1 MTWKW
6 EVNNNQRTNYLMNR
20 TSIKLLAFCSI
31 AMSVFT
37 ACQSN
42 DVDNDKDNNTVQ
54 HIYTIKA
61 ESTAA
66 QDSTIPSRALAV
78 DANNK
83 KVLHST
89 WAAGDKL
96 IAFVSSDGT
105 SNTRTS
111 YWTIAADKSG
121 KGSTFTGQIAAKGNA
136 KVKATDDLCFFYP
149 GAAVG
154 KSIEP
159 VETGKEGNKDYHDEV
174 NHISNLLA
182 LNLTRQD
189 GTAKTIGELYDFQYK
204 KVKPKSIEGSTI
216 NVSIGDMKRIVSLWG
231 LRFTDNKNHILT
243 NIDSVYISNVKG
255 SDVFD
260 LSTGSFVTNN
270 PADESM
276 NIVVTPPTGQ
286 KVSSA
291 GGKYTYIS
299 LLPGTYT
306 NVLIMVYVGNKCYKK
321 EYSSLTFDEGKVYH
335 SDLLSMPEVLPEPYV
350 EVQGIRWAT
359 GNFIHYGPETGGYW
373 GIAPAQWWIS
383 RRAVELGSNR
393 KPAANGIL
401 QSSQFESS
409 PTQTTGDVDLFRFG
423 DIVDALKLNKGT
435 YTDKDITEEKFYAPD
450 PLIVREVDRSR
461 AEFGDIVRYYT
472 TDKKQKY
479 RMPNEDDITTLYTK
493 ANAMPAYCVTEQ
505 GTFVYGAYFTTAGA
519 VRVKSFP
526 TRVKSLY
533 KYTNVTALVRAN
545 KGLFLPIT
553 GRRASSSPEI
563 GYRDMV
569 SILGAYGQYMTSTTR
584 TLGLSRDFFFG
595 PTEWNLSANG
605 KAQAKAI
612 RPVWI
617 SGEEDSNHKPVLDQ
631 DYKNLQNTLK
641 IW

>member
-1 MTWKW
+1 
-6 EVNNNQRTNYLMNR
+6 MNR

-37 ACQSN
+37 ACQSD
-42 DVDNDKDNNTVQ
+42 DVDNDKDNNTAQ

-121 KGSTFTGQIAAKGNA
+121 KGSTFTGQIAAKSNA

-149 GAAVG
+149 ADAVG

-159 VETGKEGNKDYHDEV
+159 VTKTGEDDGKSYHDESQK
-174 NHISNLLA
+174 ISNLLG
-182 LNLTRQD
+182 LNMTRQD
-189 GTAKTIGELYDFQYK
+189 GTAETIGKLYDYQYK
-204 KVKPKSIEGSTI
+204 QVKPKSIVGSNL
-216 NVSIGDMKRIVSLWG
+216 NVSIGNMKRIVSLWG
-231 LRFTDNKNHILT
+231 LRFTDNNNNILT

-255 SDVFD
+255 SDVFN

-306 NVLIMVYVGNKCYKK
+306 DVLIMVYVGNKCYKK
-321 EYSSLTFDEGKVYH
+321 EYASITFDEGKVYH
-335 SDLLSMPEVLPEPYV
+335 TDLLSMPEVLPQPYV
-350 EVQGIRWAT
+350 EVQGIKWAT

-383 RRAVELGSNR
+383 RRAVKLGSNR
-393 KPAANGIL
+393 KPASNGIL

-409 PTQTTGDVDLFRFG
+409 PTQTTDDVDLFRFG
-423 DIVDALKLNKGT
+423 DIKNALKLNGDT
-435 YTDKDITEEKFYAPD
+435 YTDKDITVDKYYAPK
-450 PLIVREVDRSR
+450 PIIHREVARSS
-461 AEFGDIVRYYT
+461 AQYGDIVRYYT
-472 TDKKQKY
+472 ADKKQKY
-479 RMPNEDDITTLYTK
+479 RMPTEADITNLYNK
-493 ANAMPAYCVTEQ
+493 ANAIPAYCITEQ

-519 VRVKSFP
+519 IRVQSFP
-526 TRVKSLY
+526 TRVNSLY

-553 GRRASSSPEI
+553 GRRLDLSPTM
-563 GYRDMV
+563 GYRDMTYRA
-569 SILGAYGQYMTSTTR
+569 GAYGQYMTSTANTVA
-584 TLGLSRDFFFG
+584 LSRDFLFG
-595 PTEWNLSANG
+595 PTEWKISPNAKG
-605 KAQAKAI
+605 QAKAI

>member
-1 MTWKW
+1 
-6 EVNNNQRTNYLMNR
+6 MNR

-37 ACQSN
+37 ACQSD
-42 DVDNDKDNNTVQ
+42 DVDNDKDNNTAQ

-66 QDSTIPSRALAV
+66 QDNIIPTKALAV

-83 KVLHST
+83 KVLHSE
-89 WAAGDKL
+89 WAQGDKV
-96 IAFVSSDGT
+96 IAFVSDDGDKNT
-105 SNTRTS
+105 STTYS
-111 YWTIAADKSG
+111 MIESVSKAKS
-121 KGSTFTGQIAAKGNA
+121 SLFTGQIKAKGNRA
-136 KVKATDDLCFFYP
+136 IKPTEDLCFFYP

-154 KSIEP
+154 KSIAP
-159 VETGKEGNKDYHDEV
+159 VTKSGEDDDKPYHDEV
-174 NHISNLLA
+174 DHISNLLA

-189 GTAKTIGELYDFQYK
+189 GTAETIGKLYDFQYK

-231 LRFTDNKNHILT
+231 LRFTDANNHILT

-255 SDVFD
+255 SDVFN

-306 NVLIMVYVGNKCYKK
+306 DVLIMVYVGNKCYKK
-321 EYSSLTFDEGKVYH
+321 EYSSLSFDEGKVYH

-350 EVQGIRWAT
+350 QVQGIKWAT
-359 GNFIHYGPETGGYW
+359 GNFIHYGPENGGYW

-383 RRAVELGSNR
+383 RRAVKLGSNR
-393 KPAANGIL
+393 KPASNGTL

-409 PTQTTGDVDLFRFG
+409 PTQTTDDVDLFRFG
-423 DIVDALKLNKGT
+423 DIKNALNLHGDT
-435 YTDKDITEEKFYAPD
+435 YTNRDITVDKYYAPK
-450 PLIVREVDRSR
+450 PLIHREVDRSQ
-461 AEFGDIVRYYT
+461 AEYGDIVRYYT
-472 TDKKQKY
+472 ADKKQKY
-479 RMPNEDDITTLYTK
+479 RMPTEADIKNLRDK
-493 ANAMPAYCVTEQ
+493 ADAIPAYCVTEQ

-553 GRRASSSPEI
+553 GRRASLYPEI

-569 SILGAYGQYMTSTTR
+569 SILGAYGQYMTSTSNSA
-584 TLGLSRDFFFG
+584 GLSRDFFFG

>member
-1 MTWKW
+1 MIK
-6 EVNNNQRTNYLMNR
+6 
-20 TSIKLLAFCSI
+20 TSIRLLAFCSI

-42 DVDNDKDNNTVQ
+42 DVDNDKDDNTAQ

-66 QDSTIPSRALAV
+66 QDNIIPTKALAV

-105 SNTRTS
+105 SNNRNS
-111 YWTIAADKSG
+111 YWTISADNSG

-136 KVKATDDLCFFYP
+136 TVKATDDLCFFYP

-154 KSIEP
+154 KSIAP
-159 VETGKEGNKDYHDEV
+159 VTKTGEDDDKPYHDEV
-174 NHISNLLA
+174 DHISNLIA
-182 LNLTRQD
+182 LNLTLQD
-189 GTAKTIGELYDFQYK
+189 GTAETIGKLYDFQYK
-204 KVKPKSIEGSTI
+204 KVKPTSVNGSTI
-216 NVSIGDMKRIVSLWG
+216 DAKIGDMKRIVSLWG
-231 LRFTDNKNHILT
+231 LRFTDNNNHILT
-243 NIDSVYISNVKG
+243 NIDSVYISNIKG

-260 LSTGSFVTNN
+260 LSTGSFVTDN
-270 PADESM
+270 PTDESM

-306 NVLIMVYVGNKCYKK
+306 DVLIMVYVGNKCYKK
-321 EYSSLTFDEGKVYH
+321 DYTSLTFDEGKVYH
-335 SDLLSMPEVLPEPYV
+335 TDLLSMPEVLPEPYV
-350 EVQGIRWAT
+350 EVQGIKWAT
-359 GNFIHYGPETGGYW
+359 GNFIHYGPENGGYW

-383 RRAVELGSNR
+383 RRAVKLGSNR

-401 QSSQFESS
+401 QSSQFETS
-409 PTQTTGDVDLFRFG
+409 PTQTTDDVDLFRFG
-423 DIVDALKLNKGT
+423 DIKYALNLHGDT
-435 YTDKDITEEKFYAPD
+435 YTNKDITIDKYYAPK
-450 PLIVREVDRSR
+450 PLIHREVDRSQ
-461 AEFGDIVRYYT
+461 AEYGDIVRYYT
-472 TDKKQKY
+472 ADKKQKY
-479 RMPNEDDITTLYTK
+479 RMPTEDDITTLYTK
-493 ANAMPAYCVTEQ
+493 ANAIPAYCITEQ

-553 GRRASSSPEI
+553 GRRVTLSPVM
-563 GYRDMV
+563 GYRDMTYGA
-569 SILGAYGQYMTSTTR
+569 GAYGQYMTSTPGTA
-584 TLGLSRDFFFG
+584 GMSRDFFFG
-595 PTEWNLSANG
+595 PTEWNLSGNP
-605 KAQAKAI
+605 KVQSKAI

-617 SGEEDSNHKPVLDQ
+617 SGDEDSNHKPILDQ

>member
-1 MTWKW
+1 
-6 EVNNNQRTNYLMNR
+6 MNR

-37 ACQSN
+37 ACQSD

-66 QDSTIPSRALAV
+66 QDNIIPTKALAV

-83 KVLHST
+83 KVLHSE
-89 WAAGDKL
+89 WAQGDKI
-96 IAFVSSDGT
+96 IAFVSDDGVENNST
-105 SNTRTS
+105 TYSMIES
-111 YWTIAADKSG
+111 VSKAKS
-121 KGSTFTGQIAAKGNA
+121 SLFTGQIKAKGNRA
-136 KVKATDDLCFFYP
+136 IKLTDDLCFFYP

-154 KSIEP
+154 KSIQP
-159 VETGKEGNKDYHDEV
+159 VTKTGEDDDKPYHDEV
-174 NHISNLLA
+174 DHISNLIA
-182 LNLTRQD
+182 LNLTLQD
-189 GTAKTIGELYDFQYK
+189 GTAETIGKLYDFQYK
-204 KVKPKSIEGSTI
+204 KVKPTSVNGSTI
-216 NVSIGDMKRIVSLWG
+216 DAKIGDMKRIVSLWG
-231 LRFTDNKNHILT
+231 LRFTDNNNHILT

-306 NVLIMVYVGNKCYKK
+306 DVLIMVYVGNKCYKK
-321 EYSSLTFDEGKVYH
+321 EYTSITFDEGKVYH
-335 SDLLSMPEVLPEPYV
+335 TDLLSMPEVLPEPYV
-350 EVQGIRWAT
+350 EVQGIKWAT

-383 RRAVELGSNR
+383 RRAVKLGSDR

-401 QSSQFESS
+401 QSSQFETS
-409 PTQTTGDVDLFRFG
+409 PTQTTDDVDLFRFG
-423 DIVDALKLNKGT
+423 DIKNALKLNGDT
-435 YTDKDITEEKFYAPD
+435 YTDKDITVDKYYAPK
-450 PLIVREVDRSR
+450 PIIHREVDRSS
-461 AEFGDIVRYYT
+461 AQYGDIVRYYT
-472 TDKKQKY
+472 ADKKQKY
-479 RMPNEDDITTLYTK
+479 RMPTEDDITTLYTK
-493 ANAMPAYCVTEQ
+493 ANAIPAYCMTEQ

-519 VRVKSFP
+519 IRVQSFP

-553 GRRASSSPEI
+553 GRRETLSPI
-563 GYRDMV
+563 MGYRDMTYG
-569 SILGAYGQYMTSTTR
+569 LGAYGQYMTSTTR
-584 TLGLSRDFFFG
+584 TLGLSRDFLFG
-595 PTEWNLSANG
+595 PTEWKLSANG
-605 KAQAKAI
+605 KVQSKAI

-617 SGEEDSNHKPVLDQ
+617 SGEEDSNHKPILDQ
-631 DYKNLQNTLK
+631 DYLNLQNTLK

>member
-1 MTWKW
+1 
-6 EVNNNQRTNYLMNR
+6 MNR
-20 TSIKLLAFCSI
+20 TSIKLLAFYSI

-42 DVDNDKDNNTVQ
+42 DVDNDKDNNTAQ

-61 ESTAA
+61 ESAAA
-66 QDSTIPSRALAV
+66 QDSAEVSRALAV

-89 WAAGDKL
+89 WDAGDKL

-136 KVKATDDLCFFYP
+136 TVKATDDLCFFYP
-149 GAAVG
+149 ADAVG
-154 KSIEP
+154 KSIAP
-159 VETGKEGNKDYHDEV
+159 VKKTGEDDKKPYHDEV
-174 NHISNLLA
+174 SNISNLLA

-189 GTAKTIGELYDFQYK
+189 GTAETIGKLYDFQYK
-204 KVKPKSIEGSTI
+204 KVKPKSINGSTI

-231 LRFTDNKNHILT
+231 LRFTNDNNQILT

-255 SDVFD
+255 SDVFN
-260 LSTGSFVTNN
+260 LSTGSFVKDN

-306 NVLIMVYVGNKCYKK
+306 DVLIMVYVGNKCYKK
-321 EYSSLTFDEGKVYH
+321 EYSRLTFDEGKIYH

-350 EVQGIRWAT
+350 EVQGIKWAT

-383 RRAVELGSNR
+383 RRAVKLGNDR

-409 PTQTTGDVDLFRFG
+409 PTQTTDDVDLFRFG
-423 DIVDALKLNKGT
+423 DIKDALKLDKGT
-435 YTDKDITEEKFYAPD
+435 YTPRDITVDKYYAPKV
-450 PLIVREVDRSR
+450 LGIHQEVDRSS

-472 TDKKQKY
+472 ADKKQKY
-479 RMPNEDDITTLYTK
+479 RMPTEADITNLYNK
-493 ANAMPAYCVTEQ
+493 ANAIPAYCITEQ

-519 VRVKSFP
+519 IRVQSFP
-526 TRVKSLY
+526 TRVNSLY

-553 GRRASSSPEI
+553 GRRLDLSPTM
-563 GYRDMV
+563 GYRDMTYRA
-569 SILGAYGQYMTSTTR
+569 GAYGQYMTSTANTVA
-584 TLGLSRDFFFG
+584 LSRDFLFG
-595 PTEWNLSANG
+595 PTEWKISPNAKG
-605 KAQAKAI
+605 QAKAI

>member
-1 MTWKW
+1 
-6 EVNNNQRTNYLMNR
+6 MNK
-20 TSIKLLAFCSI
+20 TKILLLAI
-31 AMSVFT
+31 TGMMATAFT
-37 ACQSN
+37 ACQSDDIDSAAGGDAN
-42 DVDNDKDNNTVQ
+42 ANVYNVTADVD
-54 HIYTIKA
+54 
-61 ESTAA
+61 AA
-66 QDSTIPSRALAV
+66 QDNQPGSRVLSV
-78 DANNK
+78 DATNK

-149 GAAVG
+149 ADAVG
-154 KSIEP
+154 KSIAP
-159 VETGKEGNKDYHDEV
+159 VTETGKDDGKPYHDEV

-189 GTAKTIGELYDFQYK
+189 GTAETIGKLYDYQYK
-204 KVKPKSIEGSTI
+204 KVKPKSIVGSNL

-231 LRFTDNKNHILT
+231 LRFTDSNNNILT

-255 SDVFD
+255 SDVFN

-306 NVLIMVYVGNKCYKK
+306 DVLIMVYVGNKCYKK
-321 EYSSLTFDEGKVYH
+321 EYASITFDEGKVYH
-335 SDLLSMPEVLPEPYV
+335 TDLLSMPEVLPQPYV
-350 EVQGIRWAT
+350 EVQGIKWAT

-383 RRAVELGSNR
+383 RRAVKLGSNR
-393 KPAANGIL
+393 KPAANGTL

-409 PTQTTGDVDLFRFG
+409 PTQTTDDVNLFRFG
-423 DIVDALKLNKGT
+423 DIVDALKLDKGT
-435 YTDKDITEEKFYAPD
+435 YTPRDITVDKYYAPK
-450 PLIVREVDRSR
+450 LFGIHQEVDRSS

-472 TDKKQKY
+472 ADKKQKY
-479 RMPNEDDITTLYTK
+479 RMPTEADITNLYNK
-493 ANAMPAYCVTEQ
+493 ANAIPAYCITEQ

-519 VRVKSFP
+519 IRVQSFP
-526 TRVKSLY
+526 TRVNSLY

-553 GRRASSSPEI
+553 GRRMDLSPTM
-563 GYRDMV
+563 GYRDMTYRA
-569 SILGAYGQYMTSTTR
+569 GAYGQYMTSTANTVA
-584 TLGLSRDFFFG
+584 LSRDFLFG
-595 PTEWNLSANG
+595 PTEWKISPNAKG
-605 KAQAKAI
+605 QAKAI

>member
-1 MTWKW
+1 
-6 EVNNNQRTNYLMNR
+6 MNK
-20 TSIKLLAFCSI
+20 TKILLLAI
-31 AMSVFT
+31 TGMMATAFT
-37 ACQSN
+37 ACQSDDIDSTAGGDAN
-42 DVDNDKDNNTVQ
+42 ANVYNVTADVD
-54 HIYTIKA
+54 
-61 ESTAA
+61 AA
-66 QDSTIPSRALAV
+66 QDNQPGSRVLSV
-78 DANNK
+78 DALNK

-136 KVKATDDLCFFYP
+136 KVQATDDLCFFYP

-154 KSIEP
+154 KSIAS
-159 VETGKEGNKDYHDEV
+159 VTETGKDGDKSYHDEV
-174 NHISNLLA
+174 NQISNLLA

-189 GTAKTIGELYDFQYK
+189 GTAETIGKLYDFQYK
-204 KVKPKSIEGSTI
+204 KVKPKSINGSTI

-231 LRFTDNKNHILT
+231 LRFTDNNNHILT

-255 SDVFD
+255 SDVFN

-286 KVSSA
+286 KVSSE

-409 PTQTTGDVDLFRFG
+409 PTQTTDDVDLFRFG
-423 DIVDALKLNKGT
+423 DIVDALKLDKGT
-435 YTDKDITEEKFYAPD
+435 YTPRDITVDKYYAPKV
-450 PLIVREVDRSR
+450 LGIHQEVDRSS

-472 TDKKQKY
+472 ADKKQKY
-479 RMPNEDDITTLYTK
+479 RMPTEADITNLYNK
-493 ANAMPAYCVTEQ
+493 ANAIPAYCITEQ

-519 VRVKSFP
+519 IRVQSFP
-526 TRVKSLY
+526 TRVNSLY

-553 GRRASSSPEI
+553 GRRMDLSPTM
-563 GYRDMV
+563 GYRDMTYRA
-569 SILGAYGQYMTSTTR
+569 GAYGQYMTSTANTVA
-584 TLGLSRDFFFG
+584 LSRDFLFG
-595 PTEWNLSANG
+595 PTEWKISPNAKG
-605 KAQAKAI
+605 QAKAI
-612 RPVWI
+612 RPIWI

-631 DYKNLQNTLK
+631 DYLNLQNTLK

>member
-1 MTWKW
+1 
-6 EVNNNQRTNYLMNR
+6 MNK
-20 TSIKLLAFCSI
+20 TKILLLAI
-31 AMSVFT
+31 TGMMATAFT
-37 ACQSN
+37 ACQSDDIDSTAGGDAN
-42 DVDNDKDNNTVQ
+42 ANVYNVTADVD
-54 HIYTIKA
+54 
-61 ESTAA
+61 AA
-66 QDSTIPSRALAV
+66 QDNQPGSRVLSV
-78 DANNK
+78 DASNK

-149 GAAVG
+149 ADAVG

-159 VETGKEGNKDYHDEV
+159 VTETGTDNGNSYHDEV
-174 NHISNLLA
+174 NHISNLLG
-182 LNLTRQD
+182 LNMTRQD
-189 GTAKTIGELYDFQYK
+189 GTAETIGKLYDYQYK
-204 KVKPKSIEGSTI
+204 QVKPKSIVGSNL
-216 NVSIGDMKRIVSLWG
+216 NVSIGNMKRIVSLWG
-231 LRFTDNKNHILT
+231 LRFTDSNNNILT

-255 SDVFD
+255 SDVFN

-306 NVLIMVYVGNKCYKK
+306 DVLIMVYVGNKCYKK
-321 EYSSLTFDEGKVYH
+321 EYSRLSFDEGKVYH
-335 SDLLSMPEVLPEPYV
+335 TDLLSMPEVLPEPYV
-350 EVQGIRWAT
+350 EVQGIKWAT

-383 RRAVELGSNR
+383 RRAVKLGSNR
-393 KPAANGIL
+393 KPASNGTL

-409 PTQTTGDVDLFRFG
+409 PTQTTDDVDLFRFG
-423 DIVDALKLNKGT
+423 DIKNALNLHGDT
-435 YTDKDITEEKFYAPD
+435 YTNRDITVDKYYAPK
-450 PLIVREVDRSR
+450 PLIHREVDRSQ
-461 AEFGDIVRYYT
+461 AEYGDIVRYYT
-472 TDKKQKY
+472 ADKKQKY
-479 RMPNEDDITTLYTK
+479 RMPTEADIKNLRDK
-493 ANAMPAYCVTEQ
+493 ADAIPAYCVTEQ

-553 GRRASSSPEI
+553 GRRVTLSPVM
-563 GYRDMV
+563 GYRDMTYGA
-569 SILGAYGQYMTSTTR
+569 GAYGQYMTSTPGTA
-584 TLGLSRDFFFG
+584 GMSMDFFFG
-595 PTEWNLSANG
+595 PTEWNWSGNA
-605 KAQAKAI
+605 KVQAKAI

-617 SGEEDSNHKPVLDQ
+617 SGEEDSNHKPILDQ

>member
-1 MTWKW
+1 MIK
-6 EVNNNQRTNYLMNR
+6 
-20 TSIKLLAFCSI
+20 TSIRLLAFCSI

-42 DVDNDKDNNTVQ
+42 DVDNDKDDNTAQ

-66 QDSTIPSRALAV
+66 QDNIIPTKALAV

-105 SNTRTS
+105 SNNRNS
-111 YWTIAADKSG
+111 YWTISADNSG

-136 KVKATDDLCFFYP
+136 TVKATDDLCFFYP

-154 KSIEP
+154 KSIAP
-159 VETGKEGNKDYHDEV
+159 VTKTGEDDDKPYHDEV
-174 NHISNLLA
+174 DHISNLIA
-182 LNLTRQD
+182 LNLTLQD
-189 GTAKTIGELYDFQYK
+189 GTAETIGKLYDFQYK
-204 KVKPKSIEGSTI
+204 KVKPTSVNGSTI
-216 NVSIGDMKRIVSLWG
+216 DAKIGDMKRIVSLWG
-231 LRFTDNKNHILT
+231 LRFTDNNNHILT
-243 NIDSVYISNVKG
+243 NIDSVYISNIKG

-260 LSTGSFVTNN
+260 LSTGSFVTDN
-270 PADESM
+270 PTDESM

-306 NVLIMVYVGNKCYKK
+306 DVLIMVYVGNKCYKK
-321 EYSSLTFDEGKVYH
+321 EYTRLTFDEGKVYH
-335 SDLLSMPEVLPEPYV
+335 TDLLSMPEVLPEPYV
-350 EVQGIRWAT
+350 EVQGIKWAT
-359 GNFIHYGPETGGYW
+359 GNFIHYGPENGGYW

-383 RRAVELGSNR
+383 RRAVKLGSNR

-401 QSSQFESS
+401 QSSQFETS
-409 PTQTTGDVDLFRFG
+409 PTQTTDDVDLFRFG
-423 DIVDALKLNKGT
+423 DIKYALNLHGDT
-435 YTDKDITEEKFYAPD
+435 YTNKDITIDKYYAPK
-450 PLIVREVDRSR
+450 PLIHREVDRSQ
-461 AEFGDIVRYYT
+461 AEYGDIVRYYT
-472 TDKKQKY
+472 ADKKQKY
-479 RMPNEDDITTLYTK
+479 RMPTEDDITTLYTK
-493 ANAMPAYCVTEQ
+493 ANAIPAYCITEQ

-553 GRRASSSPEI
+553 GRRVTLSPVM
-563 GYRDMV
+563 GYRDMTYGA
-569 SILGAYGQYMTSTTR
+569 GAYGQYMTSTPGTA
-584 TLGLSRDFFFG
+584 GMSRDFFFG
-595 PTEWNLSANG
+595 PTEWNLSGNP
-605 KAQAKAI
+605 KVQSKAI

-617 SGEEDSNHKPVLDQ
+617 SGDEDSNHKPILDQ

>member
-1 MTWKW
+1 
-6 EVNNNQRTNYLMNR
+6 MNR

-37 ACQSN
+37 ACQSD
-42 DVDNDKDNNTVQ
+42 DVDNDKDNNTAQ

-83 KVLHST
+83 KVLHSE
-89 WAAGDKL
+89 WAQGDKI
-96 IAFVSSDGT
+96 IAFVSDDGVENNST
-105 SNTRTS
+105 TYSMIES
-111 YWTIAADKSG
+111 VSKAKS
-121 KGSTFTGQIAAKGNA
+121 SLFTGQIKAKGNRA
-136 KVKATDDLCFFYP
+136 IKLTDDLCFFYP

-154 KSIEP
+154 KSIQP
-159 VETGKEGNKDYHDEV
+159 VTKTGEDDDKPYHDEV
-174 NHISNLLA
+174 DHISNLLA

-189 GTAKTIGELYDFQYK
+189 GTAETIGKLYDFQYK

-231 LRFTDNKNHILT
+231 LRFTDANNHILT

-255 SDVFD
+255 SDVFN

-306 NVLIMVYVGNKCYKK
+306 DVLIMVYVGNKCYKK
-321 EYSSLTFDEGKVYH
+321 EYSSLSFDEGKVYH

-350 EVQGIRWAT
+350 EVQGIKWAT
-359 GNFIHYGPETGGYW
+359 GNFIHYGPENGGYW

-383 RRAVELGSNR
+383 RRAVKLGSDR

-401 QSSQFESS
+401 QSSQFETS
-409 PTQTTGDVDLFRFG
+409 PTQTTDDVDLFRFG
-423 DIVDALKLNKGT
+423 DIKNALKLNGDT
-435 YTDKDITEEKFYAPD
+435 YTDKDITVDKYYAPK
-450 PLIVREVDRSR
+450 PIIHREVARSS
-461 AEFGDIVRYYT
+461 AQYGDIVRYYT
-472 TDKKQKY
+472 ADKKQKY
-479 RMPNEDDITTLYTK
+479 RMPTEADITNLYNK
-493 ANAMPAYCVTEQ
+493 ANAIPAYCITEQ

-519 VRVKSFP
+519 IRVQSFP

-553 GRRASSSPEI
+553 GRRETLSPI
-563 GYRDMV
+563 MGYRDMTYG
-569 SILGAYGQYMTSTTR
+569 LGAYGQYMTSTTR
-584 TLGLSRDFFFG
+584 TLGLSRDFLFG
-595 PTEWNLSANG
+595 PTEWKISANG
-605 KAQAKAI
+605 KVQSKAI

>member
-1 MTWKW
+1 
-6 EVNNNQRTNYLMNR
+6 MNR
-20 TSIKLLAFCSI
+20 TSIKLLVFCSI

-42 DVDNDKDNNTVQ
+42 DVDNDKDNNTAQ

-61 ESTAA
+61 ESAAA
-66 QDSTIPSRALAV
+66 QDSAEVSRALAV

-89 WAAGDKL
+89 WDAGDKL

-136 KVKATDDLCFFYP
+136 TVKATDDLCFFYP
-149 GAAVG
+149 ADAVG
-154 KSIEP
+154 KSIAP
-159 VETGKEGNKDYHDEV
+159 VKKTGEDDKKPYHDEV
-174 NHISNLLA
+174 SNISNLLA

-189 GTAKTIGELYDFQYK
+189 GTAETIGKLYDFQYK
-204 KVKPKSIEGSTI
+204 KVKPKSINGSTI

-231 LRFTDNKNHILT
+231 LRFTNDNNQILT

-255 SDVFD
+255 SDVFN
-260 LSTGSFVTNN
+260 LSTGSFVKDN

-306 NVLIMVYVGNKCYKK
+306 DVLIMVYVGNKCYKK
-321 EYSSLTFDEGKVYH
+321 EYSRLTFDEGKIYH

-350 EVQGIRWAT
+350 EVQGIKWAT

-383 RRAVELGSNR
+383 RRAVKLGNDR

-409 PTQTTGDVDLFRFG
+409 PTQTTDDVDLFRFG
-423 DIVDALKLNKGT
+423 DIKDALKLDKGT
-435 YTDKDITEEKFYAPD
+435 YTPRDITVDKYYAPKA
-450 PLIVREVDRSR
+450 LGIHQEVDRSS

-472 TDKKQKY
+472 ADKKQKY
-479 RMPNEDDITTLYTK
+479 RMPTEADITNLYNK
-493 ANAMPAYCVTEQ
+493 ANAIPAYCITEQ

-519 VRVKSFP
+519 IRVQSFP
-526 TRVKSLY
+526 TRVNSLY

-553 GRRASSSPEI
+553 GRRLDLSPTM
-563 GYRDMV
+563 GYRDMTYRA
-569 SILGAYGQYMTSTTR
+569 GAYGQYMTSTANTVA
-584 TLGLSRDFFFG
+584 LSRDFLFG
-595 PTEWNLSANG
+595 PTEWKISPNAKG
-605 KAQAKAI
+605 QAKAI

-617 SGEEDSNHKPVLDQ
+617 SGEEDLNHKPVLDQ

>member
-1 MTWKW
+1 
-6 EVNNNQRTNYLMNR
+6 MNK
-20 TSIKLLAFCSI
+20 TKILLLAI
-31 AMSVFT
+31 TGMMATAFT
-37 ACQSN
+37 ACQSDDIDSTAGGDAN
-42 DVDNDKDNNTVQ
+42 ANVYNVTADVD
-54 HIYTIKA
+54 
-61 ESTAA
+61 AA
-66 QDSTIPSRALAV
+66 QDNQPGSRVLSV
-78 DANNK
+78 DASNK

-136 KVKATDDLCFFYP
+136 KVQVTDTLCFFYP

-154 KSIEP
+154 NSIAP
-159 VETGKEGNKDYHDEV
+159 VKKTGEDDKKPYHDEV
-174 NHISNLLA
+174 SNISNLLA

-189 GTAKTIGELYDFQYK
+189 GTAETIGKLYDFQYK
-204 KVKPKSIEGSTI
+204 KVKPTSINGSTI

-231 LRFTDNKNHILT
+231 LRFTDDSNHILT
-243 NIDSVYISNVKG
+243 DIDSVYISNVKG
-255 SDVFD
+255 SDVFN
-260 LSTGSFVTNN
+260 LSTGSFVTDN

-299 LLPGTYT
+299 LFPGTYT
-306 NVLIMVYVGNKCYKK
+306 DVLIMVYVGNKCYKK
-321 EYSSLTFDEGKVYH
+321 EYARITFDEGKVYH
-335 SDLLSMPEVLPEPYV
+335 TDLLNMSEVLPEPYV
-350 EVQGIRWAT
+350 QVQGIKWAT

-383 RRAVELGSNR
+383 RRAVKLGSNR
-393 KPAANGIL
+393 KPAANGTL

-409 PTQTTGDVDLFRFG
+409 PTQTTDDVDLFRFG
-423 DIVDALKLNKGT
+423 DIKNALKLDGNT
-435 YTDKDITEEKFYAPD
+435 YTDKDITEAKFYAPD
-450 PLIVREVDRSR
+450 PLIIREVARSR
-461 AEFGDIVRYYT
+461 AQYGDIVRYYT

-479 RMPNEDDITTLYTK
+479 RMPTEDDITTLYTE
-493 ANAMPAYCVTEQ
+493 ANAIPAYCVTEQ
-505 GTFVYGAYFTTAGA
+505 GTFVYGAYFTTAGSI
-519 VRVKSFP
+519 RVKSFP

-553 GRRASSSPEI
+553 GRRASLSPEI
-563 GYRDMV
+563 GYRDML

-617 SGEEDSNHKPVLDQ
+617 SGEEDSNHKPVLDEG
-631 DYKNLQNTLK
+631 YLNLQNTLK

>member
-1 MTWKW
+1 
-6 EVNNNQRTNYLMNR
+6 MNR

-37 ACQSN
+37 ACQSD
-42 DVDNDKDNNTVQ
+42 DVDNDKDNNTAQ

-66 QDSTIPSRALAV
+66 QDNIIPTKALAV

-83 KVLHST
+83 KVLHSE
-89 WAAGDKL
+89 WAQGDKV
-96 IAFVSSDGT
+96 IAFVSDDGDKNT
-105 SNTRTS
+105 STTYS
-111 YWTIAADKSG
+111 MIESVSKAKS
-121 KGSTFTGQIAAKGNA
+121 SLFTGQIKAKGNRA
-136 KVKATDDLCFFYP
+136 IKPTEDLCFFYP

-154 KSIEP
+154 KSIAP
-159 VETGKEGNKDYHDEV
+159 VTKSGEDDDKPYHDEV
-174 NHISNLLA
+174 DHISNLLA

-189 GTAKTIGELYDFQYK
+189 GTAETIGKLYDFQYK

-231 LRFTDNKNHILT
+231 LRFTDANNHILT

-255 SDVFD
+255 SDVFN

-306 NVLIMVYVGNKCYKK
+306 DVLIMVYVGNKCYKK
-321 EYSSLTFDEGKVYH
+321 EYSSLSFDEGKVYH

-350 EVQGIRWAT
+350 QVQGIKWAT
-359 GNFIHYGPETGGYW
+359 GNFIHYGPENGGYW

-383 RRAVELGSNR
+383 RRAVKLGSDR
-393 KPAANGIL
+393 KPAANGTL

-409 PTQTTGDVDLFRFG
+409 PTQTTDDVDLFRFG
-423 DIVDALKLNKGT
+423 DIKNALNLHGDT
-435 YTDKDITEEKFYAPD
+435 YTNRDITVDKYYAPK
-450 PLIVREVDRSR
+450 PLIHREVDRSQ
-461 AEFGDIVRYYT
+461 AEYGDIVRYYT
-472 TDKKQKY
+472 ADKKQKY
-479 RMPNEDDITTLYTK
+479 RMPTEADIKNLRDK
-493 ANAMPAYCVTEQ
+493 ADAIPAYCVTEQ

-553 GRRASSSPEI
+553 GRRASLSPEI

-569 SILGAYGQYMTSTTR
+569 SILGAYGQYMTSTSNSA
-584 TLGLSRDFFFG
+584 GLSRDFFFG

>member
-1 MTWKW
+1 
-6 EVNNNQRTNYLMNR
+6 MNK
-20 TSIKLLAFCSI
+20 TKILLLAI
-31 AMSVFT
+31 TGMMATAFT
-37 ACQSN
+37 ACQSDDIDSAAGGDAN
-42 DVDNDKDNNTVQ
+42 ANVYNVTADVD
-54 HIYTIKA
+54 
-61 ESTAA
+61 AA
-66 QDSTIPSRALAV
+66 QDNQPGSRVLSV
-78 DANNK
+78 DATNK

-121 KGSTFTGQIAAKGNA
+121 KGSTFTGHIAAKSNA

-149 GAAVG
+149 ADAVG

-159 VETGKEGNKDYHDEV
+159 VTETGKDDGKPYHDEV

-189 GTAKTIGELYDFQYK
+189 GTAETIGKLYDYQYK
-204 KVKPKSIEGSTI
+204 KVKPKSIVGSNL
-216 NVSIGDMKRIVSLWG
+216 NVSIGNMKRIVSLWG
-231 LRFTDNKNHILT
+231 LRFTDDSNHILT

-255 SDVFD
+255 SDVFN

-306 NVLIMVYVGNKCYKK
+306 DVLIMVYVGNKCYKK
-321 EYSSLTFDEGKVYH
+321 EYASITFDEGKVYH

-350 EVQGIRWAT
+350 QVQGIKWAT

-383 RRAVELGSNR
+383 RRAVKLGSNR
-393 KPAANGIL
+393 KPAANGTL

-409 PTQTTGDVDLFRFG
+409 PTQTTDDVDLFRFG
-423 DIVDALKLNKGT
+423 DIKDALTMAGNSFLKRSSIAK
-435 YTDKDITEEKFYAPD
+435 KFYNGPT
-450 PLIVREVDRSR
+450 IFSTEVNRNN
-461 AEFGDIVRYYT
+461 AEYGDIVWYYT
-472 TDKKQKY
+472 MNNKQKY

-493 ANAMPAYCVTEQ
+493 ANATPAYCVTEQ
-505 GTFVYGAYFTTAGA
+505 GTFVYGAYFTTAGSI
-519 VRVKSFP
+519 RVKSFP

-553 GRRASSSPEI
+553 GRRMDLSNKI
-563 GYRDMV
+563 GFRDMNYGA
-569 SILGAYGQYMTSTTR
+569 GAYGQYLTTAG
-584 TLGLSRDFFFG
+584 GLLLSKDFFFG
-595 PTEWNLSANG
+595 PTEWNFSANAKG
-605 KAQAKAI
+605 QAKAI
-612 RPVWI
+612 RPVWD

-631 DYKNLQNTLK
+631 DYLNLQNTLK

>member
-1 MTWKW
+1 
-6 EVNNNQRTNYLMNR
+6 MNR

-42 DVDNDKDNNTVQ
+42 DVDNDKDNNTAQ

-66 QDSTIPSRALAV
+66 QDSAEVSRALAV

-121 KGSTFTGQIAAKGNA
+121 KGSTFTGQIAANGNA

-154 KSIEP
+154 KSIAP
-159 VETGKEGNKDYHDEV
+159 VKKTGEDDKKPYHDEV
-174 NHISNLLA
+174 SNISNLLA

-189 GTAKTIGELYDFQYK
+189 GTAETIGKLYDFQYK
-204 KVKPKSIEGSTI
+204 KVKPTSINGSTI

-231 LRFTDNKNHILT
+231 LRFTDNNNHILN

-255 SDVFD
+255 SDVFN

-291 GGKYTYIS
+291 GGKYTFR
-299 LLPGTYT
+299 
-306 NVLIMVYVGNKCYKK
+306 
-321 EYSSLTFDEGKVYH
+321 SSLAPIPMY
-335 SDLLSMPEVLPEPYV
+335 LLWFTWV
-350 EVQGIRWAT
+350 INA
-359 GNFIHYGPETGGYW
+359 I
-373 GIAPAQWWIS
+373 
-383 RRAVELGSNR
+383 
-393 KPAANGIL
+393 
-401 QSSQFESS
+401 
-409 PTQTTGDVDLFRFG
+409 
-423 DIVDALKLNKGT
+423 
-435 YTDKDITEEKFYAPD
+435 
-450 PLIVREVDRSR
+450 
-461 AEFGDIVRYYT
+461 
-472 TDKKQKY
+472 KKNIQ
-479 RMPNEDDITTLYTK
+479 
-493 ANAMPAYCVTEQ
+493 V
-505 GTFVYGAYFTTAGA
+505 
-519 VRVKSFP
+519 
-526 TRVKSLY
+526 
-533 KYTNVTALVRAN
+533 
-545 KGLFLPIT
+545 
-553 GRRASSSPEI
+553 
-563 GYRDMV
+563 
-569 SILGAYGQYMTSTTR
+569 
-584 TLGLSRDFFFG
+584 
-595 PTEWNLSANG
+595 
-605 KAQAKAI
+605 
-612 RPVWI
+612 
-617 SGEEDSNHKPVLDQ
+617 
-631 DYKNLQNTLK
+631 
-641 IW
+641 

>member
-1 MTWKW
+1 
-6 EVNNNQRTNYLMNR
+6 MNR

-37 ACQSN
+37 ACQSD
-42 DVDNDKDNNTVQ
+42 DVDNDKDNNTAQ

-66 QDSTIPSRALAV
+66 QDNIIPTKALAV

-83 KVLHST
+83 KVLHSE
-89 WAAGDKL
+89 WAQGDKI
-96 IAFVSSDGT
+96 IAFVSDDGVENNST
-105 SNTRTS
+105 TYSMIES
-111 YWTIAADKSG
+111 VSKAKS
-121 KGSTFTGQIAAKGNA
+121 SLFTGQIKAKGNRA
-136 KVKATDDLCFFYP
+136 IKLTDDLCFFYP

-154 KSIEP
+154 KSIQP
-159 VETGKEGNKDYHDEV
+159 VTKTGEDDDKPYHDEV

-189 GTAKTIGELYDFQYK
+189 GTAETIGKLYDFQYK
-204 KVKPKSIEGSTI
+204 KVKPTSINGSTI
-216 NVSIGDMKRIVSLWG
+216 NVNIGDMKRIVSLWG
-231 LRFTDNKNHILT
+231 LRFTDNNNHILT

-255 SDVFD
+255 SDVFN
-260 LSTGSFVTNN
+260 LSTGSFVTDN

-306 NVLIMVYVGNKCYKK
+306 DVLIMVYVGNKCYKK
-321 EYSSLTFDEGKVYH
+321 EYTSLTFDEGKVYH

-350 EVQGIRWAT
+350 QVQGIKWAT
-359 GNFIHYGPETGGYW
+359 GNFIHYGPENGGYW
-373 GIAPAQWWIS
+373 GIAPSQWWIS
-383 RRAVELGSNR
+383 RRAVKLGSDR

-401 QSSQFESS
+401 QSSQFETS
-409 PTQTTGDVDLFRFG
+409 PTQTTDDVDLFRFG
-423 DIVDALKLNKGT
+423 DIKNALELNRGT
-435 YTDKDITEEKFYAPD
+435 YTDHDITVDKYYAPK
-450 PLIVREVDRSR
+450 PIIVREVDRSR
-461 AEFGDIVRYYT
+461 AEYGDIVRYYT

-479 RMPNEDDITTLYTK
+479 RMPTEDDITTLYTK
-493 ANAMPAYCVTEQ
+493 ANAIPAYCMTEQ

-553 GRRASSSPEI
+553 GRRASLSPI
-563 GYRDMV
+563 MGFRDMMYR
-569 SILGAYGQYMTSTTR
+569 LGAYGQYMTSSSNSA
-584 TLGLSRDFFFG
+584 GLSRDFFFG

>member
-1 MTWKW
+1 
-6 EVNNNQRTNYLMNR
+6 MNK
-20 TSIKLLAFCSI
+20 TKILLLAI
-31 AMSVFT
+31 TGMMATAFT
-37 ACQSN
+37 ACQSD
-42 DVDNDKDNNTVQ
+42 DVDSAAGGDANANVYNVTADVD
-54 HIYTIKA
+54 
-61 ESTAA
+61 AA
-66 QDSTIPSRALAV
+66 QDNQPGSRVLSV
-78 DANNK
+78 DAANK

-136 KVKATDDLCFFYP
+136 KVQATDDLCFFYP
-149 GAAVG
+149 ADAVG

-159 VETGKEGNKDYHDEV
+159 VTETGKDDGKPYHDEV

-189 GTAKTIGELYDFQYK
+189 GTAETIGKLYDYQYK
-204 KVKPKSIEGSTI
+204 KVKPKSIVGSNL

-231 LRFTDNKNHILT
+231 LRFTDSNNNILT

-255 SDVFD
+255 SDVFN

-286 KVSSA
+286 KVSSV

-306 NVLIMVYVGNKCYKK
+306 DVLIMVYVGNKCYKK
-321 EYSSLTFDEGKVYH
+321 EYSRLSFDEGKVYH
-335 SDLLSMPEVLPEPYV
+335 TDLLSMPEVLPQPYV
-350 EVQGIRWAT
+350 EVQGIKWAT

-383 RRAVELGSNR
+383 RRAVKLGSNR
-393 KPAANGIL
+393 KPAANGTL

-409 PTQTTGDVDLFRFG
+409 PTQTTDDVDLFRFG
-423 DIVDALKLNKGT
+423 DIKNALKLDKGT
-435 YTDKDITEEKFYAPD
+435 YTPRDITVDKYYAPKV
-450 PLIVREVDRSR
+450 LGIHQEVDRSS

-472 TDKKQKY
+472 ADKKQKY
-479 RMPNEDDITTLYTK
+479 RMPTEDDITNLYNK
-493 ANAMPAYCVTEQ
+493 ANAIPAYCITEQ

-519 VRVKSFP
+519 IRVQSFP
-526 TRVKSLY
+526 TRVNSLY

-553 GRRASSSPEI
+553 GRRMDLSPTM
-563 GYRDMV
+563 GYRDMTYRA
-569 SILGAYGQYMTSTTR
+569 GAYGQYMTSTANTVA
-584 TLGLSRDFFFG
+584 LSRDFLFG
-595 PTEWNLSANG
+595 PTEWKISPNAKG
-605 KAQAKAI
+605 QAKAI

>member
-1 MTWKW
+1 
-6 EVNNNQRTNYLMNR
+6 MNK
-20 TSIKLLAFCSI
+20 TKILLLAI
-31 AMSVFT
+31 TGMMATAFT
-37 ACQSN
+37 ACQSD
-42 DVDNDKDNNTVQ
+42 DVDSAAGGDANANVYNVTADVD
-54 HIYTIKA
+54 
-61 ESTAA
+61 AA
-66 QDSTIPSRALAV
+66 QDNQPGSRVLSV
-78 DANNK
+78 DAANK

-121 KGSTFTGQIAAKGNA
+121 KGSTFTGHIAAKSNA

-149 GAAVG
+149 ADAVG

-159 VETGKEGNKDYHDEV
+159 VTETGKDDGKPYHDEV

-189 GTAKTIGELYDFQYK
+189 GTAETIGKLYDYQYK
-204 KVKPKSIEGSTI
+204 QVKPKSIVGSNL
-216 NVSIGDMKRIVSLWG
+216 NVSIGNMKRIVSLWG

-255 SDVFD
+255 SDVFN

-306 NVLIMVYVGNKCYKK
+306 DVLIMVYVGNKCYKK
-321 EYSSLTFDEGKVYH
+321 EYASITFDEGKVYH
-335 SDLLSMPEVLPEPYV
+335 TDLLSMPEVLPEPYV
-350 EVQGIRWAT
+350 EVQGIKWAT

-383 RRAVELGSNR
+383 RRAVKLGSNR

-409 PTQTTGDVDLFRFG
+409 PTQTTDDVDLFRFG
-423 DIVDALKLNKGT
+423 DIVDALKLDKGT
-435 YTDKDITEEKFYAPD
+435 YTPRDITVDKYYAPKV
-450 PLIVREVDRSR
+450 LGIHQEVDRSS

-472 TDKKQKY
+472 ADKKQKY
-479 RMPNEDDITTLYTK
+479 RMPTEADITNLYNK
-493 ANAMPAYCVTEQ
+493 ANAIPAYCITEQ

-519 VRVKSFP
+519 IRVQSFP
-526 TRVKSLY
+526 TRVNSLY

-553 GRRASSSPEI
+553 GRRMDLSPTM
-563 GYRDMV
+563 GYRDMTYRA
-569 SILGAYGQYMTSTTR
+569 GAYGQYMTSTANTVA
-584 TLGLSRDFFFG
+584 LSRDFLFG
-595 PTEWNLSANG
+595 PTEWKISPNAKG
-605 KAQAKAI
+605 QAKAI

-631 DYKNLQNTLK
+631 DYLDLQNTLK

>member
-1 MTWKW
+1 
-6 EVNNNQRTNYLMNR
+6 MNR

-37 ACQSN
+37 ACQSD
-42 DVDNDKDNNTVQ
+42 DVDNDKDDNTVQ

-66 QDSTIPSRALAV
+66 QDNIIPTKALAV

-83 KVLHST
+83 KVLHSE
-89 WAAGDKL
+89 WAQGDKV
-96 IAFVSSDGT
+96 IAFVSDDGDKNT
-105 SNTRTS
+105 STTYS
-111 YWTIAADKSG
+111 MIESVSKAKS
-121 KGSTFTGQIAAKGNA
+121 SLFTGQIKAKGNRA
-136 KVKATDDLCFFYP
+136 IKPTEDLCFFYP

-154 KSIEP
+154 KSIAP
-159 VETGKEGNKDYHDEV
+159 VTKSGEDDDKPYHDEV
-174 NHISNLLA
+174 DHISNLLA

-189 GTAKTIGELYDFQYK
+189 GTAETIGKLYDFQYK

-231 LRFTDNKNHILT
+231 LRFTDNNNHILT

-255 SDVFD
+255 SDVFN

-306 NVLIMVYVGNKCYKK
+306 DVLIMVYVGNKCYKK
-321 EYSSLTFDEGKVYH
+321 EYSSLSFDEGKVYH

-350 EVQGIRWAT
+350 EVQGIKWAT

-383 RRAVELGSNR
+383 RRAVKLGSNR

-401 QSSQFESS
+401 QSSQFETS
-409 PTQTTGDVDLFRFG
+409 PTQTTDDVDLFRFG
-423 DIVDALKLNKGT
+423 DIKYALKLNGDT
-435 YTDKDITEEKFYAPD
+435 YTNKDITVDKYYAPK
-450 PLIVREVDRSR
+450 PLIHREVDRSQ
-461 AEFGDIVRYYT
+461 AEYGDIVRYYT
-472 TDKKQKY
+472 ADKKQKY
-479 RMPNEDDITTLYTK
+479 RMPTEDDITNLYNK
-493 ANAMPAYCVTEQ
+493 ANAIPAYCVTEQ

-526 TRVKSLY
+526 TRVKSFY

-553 GRRASSSPEI
+553 GRRASLSPEI

-569 SILGAYGQYMTSTTR
+569 SILGAYGQYMTSTSN

>member
-1 MTWKW
+1 
-6 EVNNNQRTNYLMNR
+6 MNR

-42 DVDNDKDNNTVQ
+42 DVDNDNNTVQ

-66 QDSTIPSRALAV
+66 QDSAEVSRALAV

-154 KSIEP
+154 NSIAP
-159 VETGKEGNKDYHDEV
+159 VKKTGEDDKKPYHDEV
-174 NHISNLLA
+174 SNISNLLA

-189 GTAKTIGELYDFQYK
+189 GTAETIGKLYDFQYK
-204 KVKPKSIEGSTI
+204 QVKPKSIEGSTI

-231 LRFTDNKNHILT
+231 LRFTDNNNHILT

-255 SDVFD
+255 SDVFN
-260 LSTGSFVTNN
+260 LSTGSFVANN

-306 NVLIMVYVGNKCYKK
+306 DVLIMVYVGNKCYKK
-321 EYSSLTFDEGKVYH
+321 EYSSLRFDEGKVYH

-350 EVQGIRWAT
+350 EVEGIKWAT

-383 RRAVELGSNR
+383 RRAVKLGSNR
-393 KPAANGIL
+393 KPAENGIL

-409 PTQTTGDVDLFRFG
+409 PTQTTDDVDLFRFG
-423 DIVDALKLNKGT
+423 DIKNALNLHRGT
-435 YTDKDITEEKFYAPD
+435 YTDHDITVDKYYAPN
-450 PLIVREVDRSR
+450 PIIVREVDRSR
-461 AEFGDIVRYYT
+461 AEYGDIVRYYT

-479 RMPNEDDITTLYTK
+479 RMPTEADITTLYTK

-519 VRVKSFP
+519 IRVQSFP
-526 TRVKSLY
+526 TKVKSLY

-545 KGLFLPIT
+545 KGLFLPVT
-553 GRRASSSPEI
+553 GRRVTSSPEI
-563 GYRDMV
+563 GYRDM
-569 SILGAYGQYMTSTTR
+569 SYGLGAYGQYMTSTSNTVA
-584 TLGLSRDFFFG
+584 LSRDFLFG
-595 PTEWNLSANG
+595 PTKWELSANG

>member
-1 MTWKW
+1 
-6 EVNNNQRTNYLMNR
+6 MNK
-20 TSIKLLAFCSI
+20 TKILLLAI
-31 AMSVFT
+31 TGMMATAFT
-37 ACQSN
+37 ACQSD
-42 DVDNDKDNNTVQ
+42 DVDSAAGGDANANVYNVIADVD
-54 HIYTIKA
+54 
-61 ESTAA
+61 AA
-66 QDSTIPSRALAV
+66 QDNQPGSRVLSV
-78 DANNK
+78 DAANK

-121 KGSTFTGQIAAKGNA
+121 KGSTFTGHIAAKSNA

-149 GAAVG
+149 ADAVG

-159 VETGKEGNKDYHDEV
+159 VTKTGEDGGNSYHDESQK
-174 NHISNLLA
+174 ISNLLG
-182 LNLTRQD
+182 LNMTRQD
-189 GTAKTIGELYDFQYK
+189 GTAETIGKLYDYQYK
-204 KVKPKSIEGSTI
+204 QVKPKSIVGTNL
-216 NVSIGDMKRIVSLWG
+216 NVSIGNMKRIVSLWG
-231 LRFTDNKNHILT
+231 LRFTDNNNNILT

-260 LSTGSFVTNN
+260 LSAGSFVTNN

-299 LLPGTYT
+299 LFPGTYT
-306 NVLIMVYVGNKCYKK
+306 DVLIMVYVGNKCYKK
-321 EYSSLTFDEGKVYH
+321 EYASITFDEGKVYH
-335 SDLLSMPEVLPEPYV
+335 TDLLNMSEVLPQPYV
-350 EVQGIRWAT
+350 QVQGIKWAT
-359 GNFIHYGPETGGYW
+359 GNFIHYGPENGGYW

-383 RRAVELGSNR
+383 RRAVMLGSNR
-393 KPAANGIL
+393 KPAANGTL

-409 PTQTTGDVDLFRFG
+409 PTQTTDDVDLFRFG

-435 YTDKDITEEKFYAPD
+435 YTDNDITEEKFYAPN
-450 PLIVREVDRSR
+450 PIIVREVDRSR
-461 AEFGDIVRYYT
+461 AQYGDIVRYYT
-472 TDKKQKY
+472 TDNKQKY
-479 RMPNEDDITTLYTK
+479 RMPTEDDITTLYTK
-493 ANAMPAYCVTEQ
+493 ANAIPAYCVTEQ
-505 GTFVYGAYFTTAGA
+505 GTFVYGAYFTTAGSI
-519 VRVKSFP
+519 RVKSFP

-553 GRRASSSPEI
+553 GRRTSSSPVI
-563 GYRDMV
+563 GYRDML
-569 SILGAYGQYMTSTTR
+569 SILGAYGQYMTSTSN

-631 DYKNLQNTLK
+631 NYLDLQNTLK

>member
-1 MTWKW
+1 
-6 EVNNNQRTNYLMNR
+6 MNR

-31 AMSVFT
+31 VMSVFT

-89 WAAGDKL
+89 WTAGDKL

-121 KGSTFTGQIAAKGNA
+121 KGSTFTGQIAANGNA
-136 KVKATDDLCFFYP
+136 TVKATDDLCFFYP

-154 KSIEP
+154 KSIAP
-159 VETGKEGNKDYHDEV
+159 VEAGTQGGTYHDEV

-189 GTAKTIGELYDFQYK
+189 GTAETIGKLYDFQYK
-204 KVKPKSIEGSTI
+204 QVKPKSIEGSTI

-231 LRFTDNKNHILT
+231 LRFTDNNNQILT

-255 SDVFD
+255 SDVFN
-260 LSTGSFVTNN
+260 LSTGSFVTDN

-306 NVLIMVYVGNKCYKK
+306 DVLIMVYVGNKCYKK
-321 EYSSLTFDEGKVYH
+321 EYPHLTFDEGKIYH

-350 EVQGIRWAT
+350 EVQGIKWAT

-383 RRAVELGSNR
+383 RRAVKLGSNR
-393 KPAANGIL
+393 KPAANGTL
-401 QSSQFESS
+401 QSSQFEDT
-409 PTQTTGDVDLFRFG
+409 PVQTTDDVDLFRFG
-423 DIVDALKLNKGT
+423 DIKYALNLHGDT
-435 YTDKDITEEKFYAPD
+435 YTNKDITVDKYYAPK
-450 PLIVREVDRSR
+450 PVMHREVDRSQ
-461 AEFGDIVRYYT
+461 AEYGDIVRYYT
-472 TDKKQKY
+472 ADKKQKY
-479 RMPNEDDITTLYTK
+479 RMPTEDDITTLYTK
-493 ANAMPAYCVTEQ
+493 ADAIPAYCVTEQ

-553 GRRASSSPEI
+553 GRRVTLSPKI
-563 GYRDMV
+563 GFRDMTYGA
-569 SILGAYGQYMTSTTR
+569 GAYGQYMTSTPGTA
-584 TLGLSRDFFFG
+584 GMSMDFFFG
-595 PTEWNLSANG
+595 PTEWNWSGNP
-605 KAQAKAI
+605 KIQSKAI

>member
-1 MTWKW
+1 
-6 EVNNNQRTNYLMNR
+6 MNR
-20 TSIKLLAFCSI
+20 TSIKLLVFCSI

-42 DVDNDKDNNTVQ
+42 DVDNDKDNNTAQ

-61 ESTAA
+61 ESAAA
-66 QDSTIPSRALAV
+66 QDSAEVSRALAV

-89 WAAGDKL
+89 WDAGDKL

-136 KVKATDDLCFFYP
+136 TVKATDDLCFFYP
-149 GAAVG
+149 ADAVG
-154 KSIEP
+154 KSIAP
-159 VETGKEGNKDYHDEV
+159 VKKTGEDDKKPYHDEV
-174 NHISNLLA
+174 SNISNLLA

-189 GTAKTIGELYDFQYK
+189 GTAETIGELYDFQYK

-216 NVSIGDMKRIVSLWG
+216 NVSIGDMKRVVSLWG
-231 LRFTDNKNHILT
+231 LRFTDDSNKILT

-255 SDVFD
+255 SDVFN
-260 LSTGSFVTNN
+260 LSTGSFVANN

-276 NIVVTPPTGQ
+276 NIVVTPPTGK
-286 KVSSA
+286 KVSSE

-335 SDLLSMPEVLPEPYV
+335 SDLLSMPEVLPQPYV
-350 EVQGIRWAT
+350 QVQGIKWAT

-383 RRAVELGSNR
+383 RRAVKLGSDR
-393 KPAANGIL
+393 KPAANGTL

-409 PTQTTGDVDLFRFG
+409 PTQTTDDVDLFRFG
-423 DIVDALKLNKGT
+423 DIKNALNLHGDT
-435 YTDKDITEEKFYAPD
+435 YTNRDITVDKYYAPK
-450 PLIVREVDRSR
+450 PLIHREVDRSQ
-461 AEFGDIVRYYT
+461 AEYGDIVRYYT
-472 TDKKQKY
+472 ADKKQKY
-479 RMPNEDDITTLYTK
+479 RMPTEDDITNLYNK
-493 ANAMPAYCVTEQ
+493 ANAIPAYCVTEQ

-519 VRVKSFP
+519 IRVQSFP
-526 TRVKSLY
+526 TKVKSLY

-545 KGLFLPIT
+545 KGLFLPVT
-553 GRRASSSPEI
+553 GRRVTSSPEI
-563 GYRDMV
+563 GYRDM
-569 SILGAYGQYMTSTTR
+569 SYGLGAYGQYMTSTSNTVA
-584 TLGLSRDFFFG
+584 LSRDFLFG
-595 PTEWNLSANG
+595 PTKWELSANG

-617 SGEEDSNHKPVLDQ
+617 SGEEDLNHKPVLDQ

>member
-1 MTWKW
+1 
-6 EVNNNQRTNYLMNR
+6 MNR

-37 ACQSN
+37 ACQSD
-42 DVDNDKDNNTVQ
+42 DVDNDKDNNTAQ

-83 KVLHST
+83 KVLHSE
-89 WAAGDKL
+89 WAQGDKI
-96 IAFVSSDGT
+96 IAFVSDDGVENNST
-105 SNTRTS
+105 TYSMIES
-111 YWTIAADKSG
+111 VSKAKS
-121 KGSTFTGQIAAKGNA
+121 SLFTGQIKAKGNRA
-136 KVKATDDLCFFYP
+136 IKLTDDLCFFYP

-154 KSIEP
+154 KSIAP
-159 VETGKEGNKDYHDEV
+159 VTKSGEDDDKPYHDEV
-174 NHISNLLA
+174 DHISNLLA

-189 GTAKTIGELYDFQYK
+189 GTAETIGKLYDFQYK
-204 KVKPKSIEGSTI
+204 KVKPTSINGSTI

-231 LRFTDNKNHILT
+231 LRFTDDSNHILT

-255 SDVFD
+255 SDVFN
-260 LSTGSFVTNN
+260 LSTGSFVANN

-306 NVLIMVYVGNKCYKK
+306 DVLIMVYVGNKCYKK
-321 EYSSLTFDEGKVYH
+321 EYSSLSFDEGKVYH

-350 EVQGIRWAT
+350 QVQGIKWAT
-359 GNFIHYGPETGGYW
+359 GNFIHYGPENGGYW

-383 RRAVELGSNR
+383 RRAVKLGSNR
-393 KPAANGIL
+393 KPASNGIL
-401 QSSQFESS
+401 QSSQFETS
-409 PTQTTGDVDLFRFG
+409 PTQTTDDVDLFRFG
-423 DIVDALKLNKGT
+423 DIKNALKLNRGT
-435 YTDKDITEEKFYAPD
+435 YTDRDITVDKYYAPKV
-450 PLIVREVDRSR
+450 LGIHQEVDRSS

-472 TDKKQKY
+472 TDNKQKY
-479 RMPNEDDITTLYTK
+479 RMPTEDDITNLYTK

-526 TRVKSLY
+526 TRVKSFY

-553 GRRASSSPEI
+553 GRRASLSPEI

-569 SILGAYGQYMTSTTR
+569 SILGAYGQYMTSTSKTA
-584 TLGLSRDFFFG
+584 GLSRDFFFG

-605 KAQAKAI
+605 KAQSKAI

-617 SGEEDSNHKPVLDQ
+617 SGEEDSNHKPILDQ

>member
-1 MTWKW
+1 
-6 EVNNNQRTNYLMNR
+6 MNK
-20 TSIKLLAFCSI
+20 TKILLLAI
-31 AMSVFT
+31 TGMMATAFT
-37 ACQSN
+37 ACQSDDIDSTAGGDAN
-42 DVDNDKDNNTVQ
+42 ANVYNVTADVD
-54 HIYTIKA
+54 
-61 ESTAA
+61 AA
-66 QDSTIPSRALAV
+66 QDNQPGSRVLSV
-78 DANNK
+78 DASNK

-121 KGSTFTGQIAAKGNA
+121 KGSTFTGQIAAKSNA

-154 KSIEP
+154 KSIAP
-159 VETGKEGNKDYHDEV
+159 VTETGKDDGKPYHDEV

-189 GTAKTIGELYDFQYK
+189 GTAETIGKLYDYQYK
-204 KVKPKSIEGSTI
+204 QVKPKSIVGSNL
-216 NVSIGDMKRIVSLWG
+216 NVSIGNMKRIVSLWG

-306 NVLIMVYVGNKCYKK
+306 DVLIMVYVGNKCYKK
-321 EYSSLTFDEGKVYH
+321 EYASITFDEGKVYH
-335 SDLLSMPEVLPEPYV
+335 TDLLSMPEVLPQPYV
-350 EVQGIRWAT
+350 QVQGIKWAT

-383 RRAVELGSNR
+383 RRAVMLGSNR
-393 KPAANGIL
+393 KPVSAGGL
-401 QSSQFESS
+401 LLSSQFENT
-409 PTQTTGDVDLFRFG
+409 PTQTTDDVDLFRYATIVNALNLGMGDYKAKNTDVAKTFWNNDRPLITQEVNRSQAKYG
-423 DIVDALKLNKGT
+423 DIVW
-435 YTDKDITEEKFYAPD
+435 
-450 PLIVREVDRSR
+450 
-461 AEFGDIVRYYT
+461 YYT
-472 TDKKQKY
+472 MNNHKKY
-479 RMPNEDDITTLYTK
+479 RMPSKNELNTLYTD
-493 ANAMPAYCVTEQ
+493 ANSIPAYCYTDKN
-505 GTFVYGAYFTTAGA
+505 TIVYGAYFTTNTAGTTRQ
-519 VRVKSFP
+519 VGFP
-526 TRVKSLY
+526 TKVRDYY
-533 KYTNVTALVRAN
+533 KYSNVTALVRAN

-553 GRRASSSPEI
+553 GRRVTGIADI
-563 GYRDMV
+563 GLRDMTWG
-569 SILGAYGQYMTSTTR
+569 LGAVGQYMSSQSS
-584 TLGLSRDFFFG
+584 LPDYVFSLVFG
-595 PTEWNLSANG
+595 PKNWNFDGYAKG
-605 KAQAKAI
+605 QASAI
-612 RPVWI
+612 RPVL
-617 SGEEDSNHKPVLDQ
+617 DSDDGQKDAVYPAFTN
-631 DYKNLQNTLK
+631 
-641 IW
+641 IR

>member
-1 MTWKW
+1 
-6 EVNNNQRTNYLMNR
+6 MNK
-20 TSIKLLAFCSI
+20 TKILLLAI
-31 AMSVFT
+31 TGMMATAFT
-37 ACQSN
+37 ACQSDDIDSAAGGDAN
-42 DVDNDKDNNTVQ
+42 ANVYNVTADVD
-54 HIYTIKA
+54 
-61 ESTAA
+61 AA
-66 QDSTIPSRALAV
+66 QDNQPGSRVLSV
-78 DANNK
+78 DAANK

-136 KVKATDDLCFFYP
+136 KVQATDDLCFFYP
-149 GAAVG
+149 ADAVG

-159 VETGKEGNKDYHDEV
+159 VTETGKDDGKPYHDEV
-174 NHISNLLA
+174 NQISNLLA

-189 GTAKTIGELYDFQYK
+189 GTAETIGKLYDYQYK
-204 KVKPKSIEGSTI
+204 KVQPKSIVGSNL
-216 NVSIGDMKRIVSLWG
+216 NVSIGNMKRIVSLWG
-231 LRFTDNKNHILT
+231 LRFTDDSNNILT

-255 SDVFD
+255 SDVFN

-306 NVLIMVYVGNKCYKK
+306 DVLIMVYVGNKCYKK
-321 EYSSLTFDEGKVYH
+321 EYASITFDEGKVYH
-335 SDLLSMPEVLPEPYV
+335 TDLLSMPEVLPQPYV
-350 EVQGIRWAT
+350 QVQGIKWAT

-383 RRAVELGSNR
+383 RRAVKLGSDR
-393 KPAANGIL
+393 KPAANGTL

-409 PTQTTGDVDLFRFG
+409 PTQTTDDVDLFRFG
-423 DIVDALKLNKGT
+423 DIKNALKLDKGT
-435 YTDKDITEEKFYAPD
+435 YTPRDITVDKYYAPKV
-450 PLIVREVDRSR
+450 LGIHQEVDRSQ

-472 TDKKQKY
+472 ADKKQKY
-479 RMPNEDDITTLYTK
+479 RMPTEADITNLYNK
-493 ANAMPAYCVTEQ
+493 ANAIPAYCVTEQ

-519 VRVKSFP
+519 IRVQSFP
-526 TRVKSLY
+526 TRVNSLY

-553 GRRASSSPEI
+553 GRRMDLSPTM
-563 GYRDMV
+563 GYRDMTYRA
-569 SILGAYGQYMTSTTR
+569 GAYGQYMTSTANTVA
-584 TLGLSRDFFFG
+584 LSRDFLFG
-595 PTEWNLSANG
+595 PTEWKISPNAKG
-605 KAQAKAI
+605 QAKAI

-631 DYKNLQNTLK
+631 DYLNLQNTLK

>member
-1 MTWKW
+1 
-6 EVNNNQRTNYLMNR
+6 MNR

-66 QDSTIPSRALAV
+66 QDSAEVSRALAV

-136 KVKATDDLCFFYP
+136 KVQATDDLCFFYP

-154 KSIEP
+154 KSIAS
-159 VETGKEGNKDYHDEV
+159 VTETGKDGDKSYHDEV
-174 NHISNLLA
+174 NQISNLLA

-189 GTAKTIGELYDFQYK
+189 GTAETIGKLYDFQYK
-204 KVKPKSIEGSTI
+204 KVKPKSINGSTI

-231 LRFTDNKNHILT
+231 LRFTDNNNHILT

-255 SDVFD
+255 SDVFN

-286 KVSSA
+286 KVSSE

-409 PTQTTGDVDLFRFG
+409 PTQTTDDVDLFRFG
-423 DIVDALKLNKGT
+423 DIVDALKLDKGT
-435 YTDKDITEEKFYAPD
+435 YTPRDITVDKYYAPKV
-450 PLIVREVDRSR
+450 LGIHQEVDRSS

-472 TDKKQKY
+472 ADKKQKY
-479 RMPNEDDITTLYTK
+479 RMPTEADITNLYNK
-493 ANAMPAYCVTEQ
+493 ANAIPAYCITEQ

-519 VRVKSFP
+519 IRVQSFP
-526 TRVKSLY
+526 TRVNSLY

-553 GRRASSSPEI
+553 GRRMDLSPTM
-563 GYRDMV
+563 GYRDMTYRA
-569 SILGAYGQYMTSTTR
+569 GAYGQYMTSTANTVA
-584 TLGLSRDFFFG
+584 LSRDFLFG
-595 PTEWNLSANG
+595 PTEWKISPNAKG
-605 KAQAKAI
+605 QAKAI